1 MDNSKTKKLISYI
14 KTDDSMIV
22 NEASIRWV
30 QKMDE
35 CLEICTKSD
44 GCKAGVNTHRVCKLY
59 NPNSYSKLIMHFA
72 E

>member
-1 MDNSKTKKLISYI
+1 
-14 KTDDSMIV
+14 MIV

-44 GCKAGVNTHRVCKLY
+44 GCKVGVNTHRVCKLY
-59 NPNSYSKLIMHFA
+59 NPNSYSKLIVHFA